1 MIDSIDNISNY
12 DKCIKDMVTKY
23 RSVCFEDDDR
33 MQHRS
38 AIAITYLM
46 QNKEDLDSFTIPC
59 TIELLHFSKMLCD
72 LDESISLMP
81 LFIHMK
87 IG

>member
-1 MIDSIDNISNY
+1 MIDSIENISNY

-33 MQHRS
+33 MRHRS
-38 AIAITYLM
+38 AIATSYLM
-46 QNKEDLDSFTIPC
+46 QKKEDLASFTIPC

-72 LDESISLMP
+72 LGESINLMP
-81 LFIHMK
+81 LFLHMK
-87 IG
+87 LR

>member
-1 MIDSIDNISNY
+1 MTESLEQMHCY
-12 DKCIKDMVTKY
+12 AKFKKHMMTKK
-23 RSVCFEDDDR
+23 RSEIFKDDDR
-33 MQHRS
+33 MQHCS
-38 AIAITYLM
+38 AIATRSLV
-46 QNKEDLDSFTIPC
+46 QKREDLSAFTIPC